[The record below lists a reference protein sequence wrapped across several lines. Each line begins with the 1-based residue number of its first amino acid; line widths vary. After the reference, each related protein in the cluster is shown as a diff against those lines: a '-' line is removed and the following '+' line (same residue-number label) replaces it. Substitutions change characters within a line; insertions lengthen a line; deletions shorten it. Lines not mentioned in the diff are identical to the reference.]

1 VTDSAKTHTR
11 AAAVRPDSRRW
22 RALALLC
29 TANFMVT
36 LDAQIVILALP
47 SIQRDLH
54 LAPGQG
60 QWVLSGYLLAFGGL
74 LLLGGRLADLW
85 GRRSAFL
92 TGTLLFGV
100 SSLLCGLAWSGGM
113 LIAARAIQ
121 GTSAALMA
129 PAALSILMTT
139 FPQGDQRNKALAY
152 WSAVGALGATA
163 ALLIGGTL
171 VGSLGWQWIFYLNVP
186 VAVALL
192 ALGPLLLLESS
203 DPHRPRAYDP
213 VGAITIT
220 ASLVLL
226 IAAIVQAPQAGWT
239 SGQAI
244 GLTAGAAMLLA
255 VFITVEQRSAA
266 PLVPLRI
273 FRSRLLVGGNLSMA
287 VFAMLGWGT
296 SFTVSGY
303 AQQVLGFSPLRFG
316 LGTTVLTLMAVI
328 GAYAAQ
334 AALGRV
340 GIRAVAAASMLLLG
354 SGALLLTRVSADG
367 SYLGDVFL
375 GLLVFGPGLG
385 GGTVAAAS
393 AALSGVA
400 EQEAG
405 VASGTNTAAFQIG
418 GALGT
423 AIVTS
428 VMVSQ
433 TTGPLSPATLT
444 EGFQS
449 GFTACVAFAAGGLCA
464 ALLLLGAH
472 PARRTGVPAGE
483 RSTME
488 G

>member
-1 VTDSAKTHTR
+1 VTDSTTTSSR
-11 AAAVRPDSRRW
+11 PPAVHPDSRRW
-22 RALALLC
+22 KALALLC

-47 SIQRDLH
+47 SIQRRLH

-74 LLLGGRLADLW
+74 LLLGGRLADLL
-85 GRRSAFL
+85 GRRRVFL
-92 TGTLLFGV
+92 AGTTLFGV
-100 SSLLCGLAWSGGM
+100 SSLLCGLAWSGWA

-139 FPQGDQRNKALAY
+139 FPEGDERNKALAY
-152 WSAVGALGATA
+152 WSAAGALGATA

-192 ALGPLLLLESS
+192 TLGPVLLLESR
-203 DPHRPRAYDP
+203 DPDRPRAYDP

-220 ASLVLL
+220 AALVML
-226 IAAIVQAPQAGWT
+226 IAAIVHAPEAGWT
-239 SGQAI
+239 SWQAI
-244 GLTAGAAMLLA
+244 GLIVGAAVLLA
-255 VFITVEQRSAA
+255 VFIAVEQRSAA

-273 FRSRLLVGGNLSMA
+273 FRSRLLVGGNLTMA

-316 LGTTVLTLMAVI
+316 LGTTVLTLMAVV

-334 AALGRV
+334 ATLGRLSIQV
-340 GIRAVAAASMLLLG
+340 VAAASMLLLG
-354 SGALLLTRVSADG
+354 AGALLLTRVSAGG
-367 SYLGDVFL
+367 SYFGDVFL

-428 VMVSQ
+428 VIVSQ
-433 TTGPLSPATLT
+433 APGSPSPATLT
-444 EGFQS
+444 AGFQA
-449 GFTACVAFAAGGLCA
+449 GFTTCVVFAAVGLCA
-464 ALLLLGAH
+464 VMLLLGTR
-472 PARRTGVPAGE
+472 PARRTALPAGE
-483 RSTME
+483 PSTTE
-488 G
+488 R

>member
-1 VTDSAKTHTR
+1 MTESARTSSR
-11 AAAVRPDSRRW
+11 PVAVRPDARRW
-22 RALALLC
+22 KALALLC

-47 SIQRDLH
+47 SIERELR
-54 LAPGQG
+54 LAPGEG
-60 QWVLSGYLLAFGGL
+60 QWVLTGYLLAFGGL

-85 GRRSAFL
+85 GRRRVFL
-92 TGTLLFGV
+92 AGTMLFGG

-113 LIAARAIQ
+113 LIAARVVQ

-139 FPQGDQRNKALAY
+139 FPEGGERNKALAF
-152 WSAVGALGATA
+152 WSGVAALGATA
-163 ALLIGGTL
+163 ALLIGGTV

-186 VAVALL
+186 VAAALL
-192 ALGPLLLLESS
+192 VLGPVLVLESS
-203 DPHRPRAYDP
+203 DLDRPRAYDP

-226 IAAIVQAPQAGWT
+226 IGAIVQAPQAGWT

-244 GLTAGAAMLLA
+244 GLTGGAAVLLA
-255 VFITVEQRSAA
+255 LFIAVERRSAA

-273 FRSRLLVGGNLSMA
+273 FRSRLLVGGNLTMA

-303 AQQVLGFSPLRFG
+303 AQQVLGLSPLWFG
-316 LGTTVLTLMAVI
+316 LGATVLTLGAVV

-334 AALGRV
+334 AALGRL
-340 GIRAVAAASMLLLG
+340 GIRVVATASMLLLG
-354 SGALLLTRVSADG
+354 SGALLLTGVSADG
-367 SYLGDVFL
+367 SYLGDVFF

-393 AALSGVA
+393 AALSAVA
-400 EQEAG
+400 EHNAG
-405 VASGTNTAAFQIG
+405 VASGTNTAAFQLG

-428 VMVSQ
+428 VTVSQ
-433 TTGPLSPATLT
+433 AAGSPSPATLT
-444 EGFQS
+444 AGFQA
-449 GFTACVAFAAGGLCA
+449 GFTACVVFAVVGMCA
-464 ALLLLGAH
+464 ALLLLGTR
-472 PARRTGVPAGE
+472 PARRTAVPAGE
-483 RSTME
+483 RSTLE